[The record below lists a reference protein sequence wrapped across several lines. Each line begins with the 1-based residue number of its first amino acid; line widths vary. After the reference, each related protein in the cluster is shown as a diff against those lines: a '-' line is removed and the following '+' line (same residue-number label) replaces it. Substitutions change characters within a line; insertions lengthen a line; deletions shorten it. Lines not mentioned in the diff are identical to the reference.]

1 MGADLARFVA
11 SGKIELARRDVEMGD
26 LVREAVDLVLP
37 LVVLRKQVLVLDISE
52 GLVVNVDASRMTVA
66 LERLLTNVVKLSAS
80 ASRLVVTTRTHA
92 SRVVVT
98 VTSSTLPANLSLEDL
113 AVGFV
118 AQLCEIEGGA
128 LLLTPGQLRVM
139 LPHQSQ

>member
-11 SGKIELARRDVEMGD
+11 SGKIALARHDVEMGD
-26 LVREAVDLVLP
+26 LVREAVDLVMP
-37 LVVLRKQVLVLDISE
+37 LVVLRKQALVADISHE

-80 ASRLVVTTRTHA
+80 AATLTVTTRAHA

-98 VTSSTLPANLSLEDL
+98 VTSSTLPANLSLERL
-113 AVGFV
+113 GAGFV
-118 AQLCEIEGGA
+118 AQ
-128 LLLTPGQLRVM
+128 
-139 LPHQSQ
+139 